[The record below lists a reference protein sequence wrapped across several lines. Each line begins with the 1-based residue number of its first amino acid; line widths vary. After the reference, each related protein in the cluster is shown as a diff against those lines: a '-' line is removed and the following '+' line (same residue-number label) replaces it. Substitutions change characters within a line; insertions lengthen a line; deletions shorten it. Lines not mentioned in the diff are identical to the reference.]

1 MALTKSDSR
10 SATTVTTSISAPRK
24 MSALSQV
31 DRRVFK
37 LPGSANSS
45 QKKRGLPEDCN
56 PNIDNVRQRTDSVS
70 STATVEPIRA
80 QSKFQAI
87 IQSASSM
94 RRSSSE
100 TPRQPVSD
108 DYAKPKVTR
117 RTVSAKSAVQFPKA
131 EASQSSIPTR
141 TAAVNN
147 ERKRLLSR
155 SDEQP
160 QQPRVRQRLTSSTS
174 IDTVIGVEAMDQPP
188 KQERR
193 RLESTTR
200 SRIPSITDPARGDV
214 SRGVVSPINATA
226 HKKMQSNDTRVRKP
240 LARTQTPTVPQQN
253 NANAP
258 VLNIGSI
265 TDKTLANDAAT
276 LAYRQGVP
284 EEDIVMCIDD
294 LEEIPDLPLSR
305 PSSVAQARAQAAF
318 DAERFGVRIEAP
330 KNTEIWDAVGDGVYA
345 WQGTLCVTDTQSR
358 ALYENTPPV
367 DRISLECRSR
377 ELPSSPNS
385 SLSKSD
391 SYPQD
396 HQVSYQGQ
404 SLHEDEVLRAMDYT
418 KGISVNKRW
427 DRVFSYQDPTRVD
440 WKLKFWVPIPM
451 KLFHKLEEKQFRLRA
466 QLTFKD
472 PSGTS
477 ANFTAETGSVD
488 ITISSLKTSKYVG
501 SPCSPCSP

>member
-1 MALTKSDSR
+1 MAPSKSDSR
-10 SATTVTTSISAPRK
+10 NAPAVATSISTPRK
-24 MSALSQV
+24 LSPLSQV
-31 DRRVFK
+31 DRKVFK
-37 LPGSANSS
+37 LPGSAASS
-45 QKKRGLPEDCN
+45 QKKRGLSEDCN

-70 STATVEPIRA
+70 STTIRA
-80 QSKFQAI
+80 QSKIQAVF
-87 IQSASSM
+87 QSASSL

-108 DYAKPKVTR
+108 DSAKPKVMR
-117 RTVSAKSAVQFPKA
+117 RTVSAKSAVQFPKV

-141 TAAVNN
+141 TASVNN
-147 ERKRLLSR
+147 ERKRVLSR
-155 SDEQP
+155 SDESP

-174 IDTVIGVEAMDQPP
+174 IDTVRGVEPMDQPP
-188 KQERR
+188 RQERR

-200 SRIPSITDPARGDV
+200 SRIPNITDPARGDV
-214 SRGVVSPINATA
+214 SRGAVSSANATTQ
-226 HKKMQSNDTRVRKP
+226 KKTQSSDTRIRKP
-240 LARTQTPTVPQQN
+240 FGRTQTPAVVQQN
-253 NANAP
+253 NTNAP
-258 VLNIGSI
+258 VLDIGSI
-265 TDKTLANDAAT
+265 TEQVLVNDAAT

-318 DAERFGVRIEAP
+318 DAERFDVRIEAP
-330 KNTEIWDAVGDGVYA
+330 KNTEVWDTIEDGVYA

-391 SYPQD
+391 SHTQD

-451 KLFHKLEEKQFRLRA
+451 KLFYKLEEKQFRLRA

-472 PSGTS
+472 PSGVS

-501 SPCSPCSP
+501 SPCSP